1 MLRYFE
7 CNKGDFS
14 AFKHNAVKAC
24 NGTTGETPP
33 IFAVLAG
40 SFGFMFQALRIEL
53 NVCYIFQV
61 FGFWCCGMWQC
72 VAD

>member
-7 CNKGDFS
+7 CNKGDFP

-24 NGTTGETPP
+24 NDTTGETSP

-40 SFGFMFQALRIEL
+40 SK
-53 NVCYIFQV
+53 
-61 FGFWCCGMWQC
+61 FWLYVLGPSN
-72 VAD
+72 